1 MRDKSESIS
10 IECLRISIIV
20 FIAIVWSFPLCTGTS
35 KDIEEE
41 EQEEIEA
48 LENELIEM
56 PTVVQDGYNS
66 DHVEDVLETE
76 RKDKIQI

>member
-1 MRDKSESIS
+1 M
-10 IECLRISIIV
+10 
-20 FIAIVWSFPLCTGTS
+20 WSVPLCTGTS

-48 LENELIEM
+48 IENEVIEM
-56 PTVVQDGYNS
+56 PTVVQDGYYS